1 MAGATVTERPPVP
14 TLPDFIRSTPPAS
27 LRSYF
32 TFIQAEMPPD
42 VVWEGAANVVV
53 PPLLRAVDAMHDAE
67 RMRVT
72 NDADRVGAMADEA
85 GQAALYSITNS
96 PDILDSLE
104 NGYARALWMFLKDQ
118 AGFGHAEEVR
128 YADDR
133 RYGRMWDGF
142 ECLPNLTVP
151 RDGEPYT
158 AFKAAIATH
167 FDTKHVEV
175 DICDRSRPSLEGE
188 DAKLVQVA
196 IYREGRTGDRRA
208 FVDGKLDRLPFRP
221 VVEAA
226 ITYEPASGTIE
237 VVAQARETREDL
249 VRLFAE
255 HLLGA
260 PFDGERIPIR
270 QYSLDHL
277 LQPFDFPTDAEDKIE
292 SVRVSLLRLMPYETQ
307 GERVTLECMRGA
319 ERSIWQ
325 MAESRF
331 GDNDPLAGGFKVTQ
345 VRFIIKFHA
354 TPGVR
359 GGRTLPVTISMP
371 KGCDLKDRTERER
384 LVGEKYLKRW
394 RILRNV

>member
-1 MAGATVTERPPVP
+1 MTGVAVIERPPMP
-14 TLPDFIRSTPPAS
+14 TVPDFIRSTPPAS

-32 TFIQAEMPPD
+32 TFIQAEMPRD

-53 PPLLRAVDAMHDAE
+53 PPLLRAVDAMHDTE
-67 RMRVT
+67 RLRVM
-72 NDADRVGAMADEA
+72 NDADRVGAMTDEA
-85 GQAALYSITNS
+85 GQVALYSITNS
-96 PDILDSLE
+96 ADILDSLE
-104 NGYARALWMFLKDQ
+104 NGHARALWMFLKDP

-142 ECLPNLTVP
+142 ECLPDLAVP
-151 RDGEPYT
+151 REGGPYT
-158 AFKAAIATH
+158 AFKEAIAMH

-175 DICDRSRPSLEGE
+175 EICERSRPSLERKH
-188 DAKLVQVA
+188 AALIQVA
-196 IYREGRTGDRRA
+196 IYREGRAGDRRA
-208 FVDGKLDRLPFRP
+208 FVNGKLDRLPFRP

-255 HLLGA
+255 HMLGA
-260 PFDGERIPIR
+260 PFDGDRIPIR

-277 LQPFDFPTDAEDKIE
+277 LQPFDFPHDVEDDIE
-292 SVRVSLLRLMPYETQ
+292 CVKVTLLRLMPYETQ

-325 MAESRF
+325 MAEARF
-331 GDNDPLAGGFKVTQ
+331 GDNDPLAGGYKVTQ
-345 VRFIIKFHA
+345 ARFTIKFHA

-371 KGCDLKDRTERER
+371 KGCDLKDRTDRER

-394 RILRNV
+394 RMLRDV

>member
-1 MAGATVTERPPVP
+1 VP
-14 TLPDFIRSTPPAS
+14 TVPDFIRSTPPAS

-42 VVWEGAANVVV
+42 VVWEGAANEVV
-53 PPLLRAVDAMHDAE
+53 PPLLRAVDAMHDTE
-67 RMRVT
+67 RLRVM
-72 NDADRVGAMADEA
+72 NDADRVGAMTDEA
-85 GQAALYSITNS
+85 GQTALYSVTNS
-96 PDILDSLE
+96 ADILDSLE
-104 NGYARALWMFLKDQ
+104 NGHARALWMFLKEP

-142 ECLPNLTVP
+142 ECLAGLTVP
-151 RDGEPYT
+151 RDGDPFM
-158 AFKAAIATH
+158 AFQAAIAQH

-175 DICDRSRPSLEGE
+175 EICDRSRPSLEGE
-188 DAKLVQVA
+188 HAALIQVA
-196 IYREGRTGDRRA
+196 IYREGRAGDRRA
-208 FVDGKLDRLPFRP
+208 FVNGKLDRLPFRP

-249 VRLFAE
+249 VRMFAE
-255 HLLGA
+255 HMLGA
-260 PFDGERIPIR
+260 PFQGERIPIR
-270 QYSLDHL
+270 QYLLDHL
-277 LQPFDFPTDAEDKIE
+277 LQPFDFPTDVEDNVE
-292 SVRVSLLRLMPYETQ
+292 SVKVTLLRLLPYETQ

-325 MAESRF
+325 MAEARF
-331 GDNDPLAGGFKVTQ
+331 GNNDPLAGGYKVTQ
-345 VRFIIKFHA
+345 ARFTIKFHA

-371 KGCDLKDRTERER
+371 KGCDLKDRTDRER

-394 RILRNV
+394 RMLRDV

>member
-331 GDNDPLAGGFKVTQ
+331 SDNDPLAGGFKVTQ

>member
-1 MAGATVTERPPVP
+1 LAGATVTERPPVP

-104 NGYARALWMFLKDQ
+104 NGYARALWMFLKDP

-325 MAESRF
+325 MADSRF
-331 GDNDPLAGGFKVTQ
+331 GDNDPLVGGFKVTQ

-354 TPGVR
+354 MPGVR

-394 RILRNV
+394 QILRNV

>member
-1 MAGATVTERPPVP
+1 LTGVAVIERPPMP
-14 TLPDFIRSTPPAS
+14 TVPDFIRSTPPAS

-32 TFIQAEMPPD
+32 TFIQAEMPRD

-53 PPLLRAVDAMHDAE
+53 PPLLRAVDAMHDTE
-67 RMRVT
+67 RLRVM
-72 NDADRVGAMADEA
+72 NDADRVGAMTDEA
-85 GQAALYSITNS
+85 GQVALYSITNS
-96 PDILDSLE
+96 ADILDSLE
-104 NGYARALWMFLKDQ
+104 NGHARALWMFLKDP

-142 ECLPNLTVP
+142 ECLPDLAVP
-151 RDGEPYT
+151 REGGPYT
-158 AFKAAIATH
+158 AFKEAIAMH

-175 DICDRSRPSLEGE
+175 EICERSRPSLERKH
-188 DAKLVQVA
+188 AALIQVA
-196 IYREGRTGDRRA
+196 IYREGRAGDRRA
-208 FVDGKLDRLPFRP
+208 FVNGKLDRLPFRP

-255 HLLGA
+255 HMLGA
-260 PFDGERIPIR
+260 PFDGDRIPIR

-277 LQPFDFPTDAEDKIE
+277 LQPFDFPHDVEDDIE
-292 SVRVSLLRLMPYETQ
+292 CVKVTLLRLMPYETQ

-325 MAESRF
+325 MAEARF
-331 GDNDPLAGGFKVTQ
+331 GDNDPLAGGYKVTQ
-345 VRFIIKFHA
+345 ARFTIKFHA

-371 KGCDLKDRTERER
+371 KGCDLKDRTDRER

-394 RILRNV
+394 RMLRDV

>member
-1 MAGATVTERPPVP
+1 MAGVAATERSPVP

-32 TFIQAEMPPD
+32 TFIQAEMPHD

-53 PPLLRAVDAMHDAE
+53 PPLLRAVDAMHDTE
-67 RMRVT
+67 RLRVM
-72 NDADRVGAMADEA
+72 NDADRVGAMTDEA

-96 PDILDSLE
+96 TDILDSLE
-104 NGYARALWMFLKDQ
+104 NGHARALWMFLKDPT
-118 AGFGHAEEVR
+118 GFGHAEEVR

-142 ECLPNLTVP
+142 ECLRGLTVP
-151 RDGEPYT
+151 RDSEPYT
-158 AFKAAIATH
+158 AFKEAIATH

-175 DICDRSRPSLEGE
+175 EICDRSRPSLEGD
-188 DAKLVQVA
+188 DAKLIQVA
-196 IYREGRTGDRRA
+196 IYREGRSGDRRA

-260 PFDGERIPIR
+260 PFKGERIPIR

-277 LQPFDFPTDAEDKIE
+277 LQPFDFPTDVEDNIE
-292 SVRVSLLRLMPYETQ
+292 SVKVSLLRLMPYETQ

-325 MAESRF
+325 MAEARF
-331 GDNDPLAGGFKVTQ
+331 GDNDPLAGGFKATQ

-354 TPGVR
+354 SPGVR

-394 RILRNV
+394 RILRDV

>member
-1 MAGATVTERPPVP
+1 LAGVALIERPPVP
-14 TLPDFIRSTPPAS
+14 TVPDFIRSTPPAS

-67 RMRVT
+67 RLRVM
-72 NDADRVGAMADEA
+72 NDADRVGAMTDEA
-85 GQAALYSITNS
+85 GQAALYSISNAA
-96 PDILDSLE
+96 DILDSLE
-104 NGYARALWMFLKDQ
+104 NGHARALWMFLKDP

-142 ECLPNLTVP
+142 ECLPGLTVP
-151 RDGEPYT
+151 RDGDPYT

-175 DICDRSRPSLEGE
+175 EICDRSRPSLDGE
-188 DAKLVQVA
+188 DAALIQVA
-196 IYREGRTGDRRA
+196 IYREGRAGDRRA

-255 HLLGA
+255 HMLGA
-260 PFDGERIPIR
+260 PFDGDRIPIR

-277 LQPFDFPTDAEDKIE
+277 LQPFDFPTDVEDNIG
-292 SVRVSLLRLMPYETQ
+292 SVKVSLLRLMPYETQ
-307 GERVTLECMRGA
+307 AERVTLECMRGA

-325 MAESRF
+325 MAEARF
-331 GDNDPLAGGFKVTQ
+331 CDNDPLAGGFKVTQ
-345 VRFIIKFHA
+345 ARFTIKFHA

-371 KGCDLKDRTERER
+371 KGCDLKDRTDRER

-394 RILRNV
+394 RMLRDV

>member
-1 MAGATVTERPPVP
+1 MTLIERPPVP
-14 TLPDFIRSTPPAS
+14 TVPDFIRSTPPAS

-42 VVWEGAANVVV
+42 VVWEGAANEVV
-53 PPLLRAVDAMHDAE
+53 PPLLRAVDAMHDTE
-67 RMRVT
+67 RLRVM
-72 NDADRVGAMADEA
+72 NDADRVGAMTDEA
-85 GQAALYSITNS
+85 GQTALYSVTNS
-96 PDILDSLE
+96 ADILDSLE
-104 NGYARALWMFLKDQ
+104 NGHARALWMFLIEP

-128 YADDR
+128 YAYDR

-142 ECLPNLTVP
+142 ECLAGLTVP
-151 RDGEPYT
+151 RDGDPYM
-158 AFKAAIATH
+158 AFQAAIAQH

-175 DICDRSRPSLEGE
+175 EICDRSRPSLEGE
-188 DAKLVQVA
+188 HAALIQVA
-196 IYREGRTGDRRA
+196 IYREGRAGDRRA
-208 FVDGKLDRLPFRP
+208 FVNGKLDRLPFRP

-249 VRLFAE
+249 VRMFAE
-255 HLLGA
+255 HMLGA
-260 PFDGERIPIR
+260 PFQGERIPIR

-277 LQPFDFPTDAEDKIE
+277 LQPFDFPTDVEDNIE
-292 SVRVSLLRLMPYETQ
+292 SVKVTLLRLLPYETQ
-307 GERVTLECMRGA
+307 SERVTLECMRGA

-325 MAESRF
+325 MAEARF
-331 GDNDPLAGGFKVTQ
+331 GDNDPLAGGYKVTQ
-345 VRFIIKFHA
+345 ARFTIKFHA

-371 KGCDLKDRTERER
+371 KGCDLKDRTDRER

-394 RILRNV
+394 RMLRDV